1 MDCGAFVGAELQYGE
16 RTSGLET
23 AKHSCFGCGWQV
35 QSITSF
41 RPNSTTARKGNA
53 RERGEGM
60 ADEKNLTR
68 EEKIETLKIFAGFSD
83 EQKSLVAIA
92 SVLGEHKA
100 KYGAQAAEAAPQPA

>member
-1 MDCGAFVGAELQYGE
+1 
-16 RTSGLET
+16 
-23 AKHSCFGCGWQV
+23 
-35 QSITSF
+35 
-41 RPNSTTARKGNA
+41 
-53 RERGEGM
+53 M

-100 KYGAQAAEAAPQPA
+100 KYGVQAAEAAPQPA